1 MSRVNPIVN
10 HASAAPAADSG
21 EMMAC
26 ARLLATSVAH
36 HRAKF
41 GVIPLAASCLSEG
54 PAAPGTPS
62 ELRSA
67 AEATFE
73 EALQLVRARLAQA
86 AAAPPLP
93 VLTDMSAADADAD
106 ADDKRRQLR
115 ISVNAPAE
123 IADADGQQPRPAT
136 MRNISWGGAR
146 VRCADMPGG
155 VGDRVCLLLPYGRDG
170 RIPIVSTIL
179 RLTQINGETE
189 YGLRFESL
197 TPADEARLQRVLE
210 ILVEQPP
217 QDGRRSEARL
227 VQRLD
232 IEYGDAGEFRATLE
246 DISAS
251 GLMLT
256 VPEPLELNQSLL
268 IALSS
273 TDAPCGLNLRARVV
287 HQSLVEDAGFE
298 MYRVGL
304 QFEHPSPEL
313 RASVAEMLRQLASLR
328 PETAQAPTLECVEA
342 ATA

>member
-1 MSRVNPIVN
+1 MSSVSQPQMQSPDT
-10 HASAAPAADSG
+10 SALNTS
-21 EMMAC
+21 EMHEL

-41 GVIPLAASCLSEG
+41 GVIPLAVSCAADNGSSMAN
-54 PAAPGTPS
+54 PA
-62 ELRSA
+62 ELLRA
-67 AEATFE
+67 ADAAFD
-73 EALQLVRARLAQA
+73 EALLLLRERLAQA
-86 AAAPPLP
+86 NAAANEPTP
-93 VLTDMSAADADAD
+93 VEPAASDDD
-106 ADDKRRQLR
+106 SEDKRRQLR

-123 IADADGQQPRPAT
+123 IANADRSQPRPAT

-146 VRCADMPGG
+146 VRCTDMPGG
-155 VGDRVCLLLPYGRDG
+155 VGDKVCLLLPYGRG
-170 RIPIVSTIL
+170 GCIPILSTIL

-256 VPEPLELNQSLL
+256 VPESLELNQSLL
-268 IALSS
+268 ISLSS
-273 TDAPCGLNLRARVV
+273 ADAPCALNLRARVV
-287 HQSLVEDAGFE
+287 HQSLVEESGFE

-313 RASVAEMLRQLASLR
+313 RASVAEMLRQLATLR
-328 PETAQAPTLECVEA
+328 PELAEA
-342 ATA
+342 ATETMVD